1 MVQAYVLI
9 QAEVGK
15 SRDVVSTI
23 RDLPGV
29 VRADP
34 VMGSYEVVVLV
45 EAPDTD
51 DLARLVVSRIQLVPG
66 ITRTVTCTIANLSC
80 AGREHRPEE
89 RARSGP
95 GRTSLVP

>member
-9 QAEVGK
+9 QAEVGR
-15 SRDVVSTI
+15 SRDVVGAI

-51 DLARLVVSRIQLVPG
+51 DLAKLVVSRIQLVPG
-66 ITRTVTCTIANLSC
+66 ITRTVTCTIAKL
-80 AGREHRPEE
+80 
-89 RARSGP
+89 
-95 GRTSLVP
+95 

>member
-9 QAEVGK
+9 QAEVGR
-15 SRDVVSTI
+15 SRDVAGAI

-29 VRADP
+29 VRSDP

-51 DLARLVVSRIQLVPG
+51 DLAKLVVSRIQLVPG
-66 ITRTVTCTIANLSC
+66 ITRTVTCTIAKL
-80 AGREHRPEE
+80 
-89 RARSGP
+89 
-95 GRTSLVP
+95 

>member
-9 QAEVGK
+9 QAEVGR
-15 SRDVVSTI
+15 SRDVANAI

-29 VRADP
+29 VRSDP

-66 ITRTVTCTIANLSC
+66 ITRTVTCTIAKL
-80 AGREHRPEE
+80 
-89 RARSGP
+89 
-95 GRTSLVP
+95 

>member
-1 MVQAYVLI
+1 VVQAYVLI

-51 DLARLVVSRIQLVPG
+51 DLAKLVVSRIQLVPG
-66 ITRTVTCTIANLSC
+66 ITRTVTCTIANLS
-80 AGREHRPEE
+80 
-89 RARSGP
+89 
-95 GRTSLVP
+95 

>member
-66 ITRTVTCTIANLSC
+66 ITRTVTCTIANLS
-80 AGREHRPEE
+80 
-89 RARSGP
+89 
-95 GRTSLVP
+95 